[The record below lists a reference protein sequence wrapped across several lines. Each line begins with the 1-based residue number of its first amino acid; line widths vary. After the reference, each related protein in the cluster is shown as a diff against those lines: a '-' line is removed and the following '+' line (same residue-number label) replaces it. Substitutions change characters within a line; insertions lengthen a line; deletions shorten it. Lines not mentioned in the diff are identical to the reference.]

1 MNEEE
6 DLSSP
11 PVEYSFDI
19 SKTREVKHNWVE
31 RGIKVSCE
39 GADHPHHSHF
49 LIKKKR

>member
-6 DLSSP
+6 I
-11 PVEYSFDI
+11 VEHPIESSFDI
-19 SKTREVKHNWVE
+19 SKTYQVKHNWVE

-49 LIKKKR
+49 LVKKKR